1 MGKKRNSIVYLEP
14 KEHKYHHKDS
24 GKIYRS
30 VTTILSDLKP
40 KFPAKEVA
48 LRISRQSE
56 KTRNPKYKGMN
67 QQDILAEWKKINDE
81 ANEYGTE
88 VHEILE
94 RYLLADRVYVPKSD
108 YEREIITKFQEVDDM
123 TGVIYPETILFL
135 EKYGLAGTTDIVE
148 EHEDYFNILDFK
160 TNKDINYVSEY
171 GNWLNSPV
179 SHLSDCDY
187 NIYALQLSI
196 YAFMFQMET
205 RKKVGKLQIF
215 YLNPKKE
222 KFEVIPMPY
231 LGLEAHKIL
240 QNIK

>member
-1 MGKKRNSIVYLEP
+1 
-14 KEHKYHHKDS
+14 
-24 GKIYRS
+24 
-30 VTTILSDLKP
+30 
-40 KFPAKEVA
+40 
-48 LRISRQSE
+48 
-56 KTRNPKYKGMN
+56 MN
-67 QQDILAEWKKINDE
+67 MEQ
-81 ANEYGTE
+81 E

-94 RYLLADRVYVPKSD
+94 RYLLADRVYVPKND
-108 YEREIITKFQEVDDM
+108 YEREVIIKFQKVDDM

-135 EKYGLAGTTDIVE
+135 EKYGLAGTADIVE

-160 TNKDINYVSEY
+160 TNKEINYVSEY

-222 KFEVIPMPY
+222 KFEVIPIPY
-231 LGLEAHKIL
+231 LGLEAHKIYKII
-240 QNIK
+240 NEKKF